1 MIIFAELN
9 KSGFSHV
16 SINRAMLE
24 ILLSRYNPE
33 QIKIFAERNHANNIL
48 NGKLINNVILTNSI
62 HVVDGGYLL
71 WPYKLLL
78 DFFNLIKIFSAARK
92 SKVDFIFIA
101 SIFPLSHFFF
111 LMIRFF
117 YKKTKVI
124 LCLHGELQHLLPRSF
139 KDKILGYF
147 LNINLKKSNDNNTVF
162 MVYSEIIKTNLSILI
177 PDILDR
183 IIVIDH
189 PYDYKYVKKCLK
201 IMGPICIG
209 SIGVASLSKKSHLI
223 FDLAYNL
230 KQYVEFGSIKFKIV
244 GRLNSDIS
252 NFYNDYVTRVS
263 NDNMLPVLEY
273 HKEIE
278 SLDFFIF
285 FYGNDLYSLSPS
297 GVFFDAME
305 YEKPIIA
312 IKNDFF
318 NYYFERFGDIGYLS
332 DNKADMGNLIA
343 GLSQNF
349 NTNKYNQQVKNIQK
363 AKLFMSINTISIE
376 FWKSYEHLSIH

>member
-147 LNINLKKSNDNNTVF
+147 LNINLKK
-162 MVYSEIIKTNLSILI
+162 
-177 PDILDR
+177 
-183 IIVIDH
+183 
-189 PYDYKYVKKCLK
+189 
-201 IMGPICIG
+201 
-209 SIGVASLSKKSHLI
+209 
-223 FDLAYNL
+223 
-230 KQYVEFGSIKFKIV
+230 
-244 GRLNSDIS
+244 
-252 NFYNDYVTRVS
+252 
-263 NDNMLPVLEY
+263 
-273 HKEIE
+273 
-278 SLDFFIF
+278 
-285 FYGNDLYSLSPS
+285 
-297 GVFFDAME
+297 
-305 YEKPIIA
+305 
-312 IKNDFF
+312 
-318 NYYFERFGDIGYLS
+318 
-332 DNKADMGNLIA
+332 
-343 GLSQNF
+343 
-349 NTNKYNQQVKNIQK
+349 
-363 AKLFMSINTISIE
+363 
-376 FWKSYEHLSIH
+376 